1 MRRMNTG
8 KDFSMVI
15 FLDYKGDPC
24 HSKKRV
30 STLFLKARP
39 SQKGFSVYRNKDNDG
54 KIAIQHDE
62 LLAKG
67 I

>member
-1 MRRMNTG
+1 
-8 KDFSMVI
+8 MVI